1 MIVNKIQRGGDKVIN
16 FGLLAEK
23 IAESGITITAL
34 ASKCNMSR
42 ETYYN
47 RMNGIGEFTASE
59 IFAFTKVLHLS
70 KEERDKIFFANKGE

>member
-1 MIVNKIQRGGDKVIN
+1 MIN

-23 IAESGITITAL
+23 IAESGITITSL